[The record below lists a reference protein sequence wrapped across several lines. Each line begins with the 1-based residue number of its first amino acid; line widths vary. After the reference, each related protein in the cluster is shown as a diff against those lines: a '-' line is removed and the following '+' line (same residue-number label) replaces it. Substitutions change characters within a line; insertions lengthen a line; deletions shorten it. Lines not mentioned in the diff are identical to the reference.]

1 MTVSFSLSLQSD
13 EQGDVAS
20 SDFLE
25 LRVAVTCRGFAGQ
38 TECTIARRDLGL
50 FLAEIADLRE
60 ARCDVAQLLAG
71 WEEAQERLRL
81 RITPAG
87 RSGQFTARVRMADT
101 GPRTDQ
107 WHRVET
113 EFVCPPDDLFAF
125 SIGVQGLIDGRTP
138 GDAKLVGDAEA
149 IA

>member
-1 MTVSFSLSLQSD
+1 VTASFSLSLQPD
-13 EQGDVAS
+13 EQSDVAS

-38 TECTIARRDLGL
+38 TECTIA
-50 FLAEIADLRE
+50 EIVELRE
-60 ARCDVAQLLAG
+60 ARCDVAQLLGG

-107 WHRVET
+107 WHSVET

-125 SIGVQGLIDGRTP
+125 SIGVQGIIDRRAP